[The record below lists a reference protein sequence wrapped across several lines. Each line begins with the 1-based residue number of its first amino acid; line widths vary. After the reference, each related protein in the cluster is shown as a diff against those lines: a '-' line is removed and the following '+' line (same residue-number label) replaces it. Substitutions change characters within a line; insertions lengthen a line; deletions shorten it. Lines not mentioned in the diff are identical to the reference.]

1 MKIEEVRS
9 KKDAE
14 LSFDL
19 NGLNKE
25 LHDLRFKAATG
36 NIQNPSSIRTVRRS
50 VARVKTVMAERV
62 QGLRGQ
68 EPQQ

>member
-9 KKDAE
+9 KKDSE
-14 LSFDL
+14 LEFDL
-19 NGLNKE
+19 ANLNKE

-36 NIQNPSSIRTVRRS
+36 NVQSPSAIRNVRRS
-50 VARVKTVMAERV
+50 VARIKTILAERA
-62 QGLRGQ
+62 QGVRGQ

>member
-14 LSFDL
+14 LEFDL
-19 NGLNKE
+19 AGLNKS

-36 NIQNPSSIRTVRRS
+36 NMQSPSSIRTVRRS
-50 VARVKTVMAERV
+50 IARLKTVLAERV
-62 QGLRGQ
+62 QGVRGQ

>member
-14 LSFDL
+14 LEFDL
-19 NGLNKE
+19 AGLNKE
-25 LHDLRFKAATG
+25 LHDLRFKSATG
-36 NIQNPSSIRTVRRS
+36 NMQSPSSIRMVRRS
-50 VARVKTVMAERV
+50 VARIRTVMAERV
-62 QGLRGQ
+62 QGIRDQ